1 MIQPEVLLAA
11 LAGLLLGSFLNVCIF
26 RWPRDLSVLRPSRSM
41 CPECERTIAWYD
53 NLPILSFVLLKAR
66 CRNCRASISWQYPLV
81 ELLTALCFASAV
93 YQHGL
98 TPPALKL
105 AVYSWLILGCIFADF
120 ADRIL
125 PDEFTL
131 GGVAIALAFAVFV
144 PLDLGLPSLFLPVG
158 WPTPVRSVIEA
169 LFGGGFPALSI
180 FLVGELYYR
189 IRKKEGLGLGDVK
202 MIATMGAFYGLAP
215 TLLAILGGS
224 FGGSLISLVFLY
236 LSKKDSGTYE
246 LPFGSFLGIASL
258 LVIHF
263 QLFAPQG

>member
-1 MIQPEVLLAA
+1 MIQPEVFLAA

-26 RWPRDLSVLRPSRSM
+26 RWPRDLSVLQPSRSM
-41 CPECERTIAWYD
+41 CPECEQTIAWYD
-53 NLPILSFVLLKAR
+53 NLPILSFVLLKGR
-66 CRNCRASISWQYPLV
+66 CRNCQAPISWQYPLV
-81 ELLTALCFASAV
+81 ELLTAVCFGSAV

-98 TPPALKL
+98 TLPALKL

-131 GGVAIALAFAVFV
+131 GGVVIALVFAVFV
-144 PLDLGLPSLFLPVG
+144 LLPPGLPSLFVPSD
-158 WPTPVRSVIEA
+158 WPEPARSVIEA
-169 LFGGGFPALSI
+169 LFGGGFPSLSI

-189 IRKKEGLGLGDVK
+189 IRKKDGLGLGDVK
-202 MIATMGAFYGLAP
+202 MIATMGAFYGLSP

-224 FGGSLISLVFLY
+224 FGGSLISLAFLY

-258 LVIHF
+258 LLVHF
-263 QLFAPQG
+263 ERFTPQG